1 MPCRIVFAK
10 LEESS
15 GLQSASEEDLQPNF
29 REKIEI
35 AVALL
40 KKGRTEGV
48 DNVPTEIVQAGGET
62 FDRCLTKICNRICR
76 TGEWPTSW
84 TQSLIITLPKQENLQ
99 LCENYRTI
107 SLISYLSKY
116 MLKVILNRLIPQAN
130 EIIAEEQAGFRSRRD
145 FKP

>member
-10 LEESS
+10 LEESP

-29 REKIEI
+29 REKVEI

-62 FDRCLTKICNRICR
+62 FDRCFDKDL
-76 TGEWPTSW
+76 
-84 TQSLIITLPKQENLQ
+84 
-99 LCENYRTI
+99 
-107 SLISYLSKY
+107 
-116 MLKVILNRLIPQAN
+116 
-130 EIIAEEQAGFRSRRD
+130 
-145 FKP
+145 